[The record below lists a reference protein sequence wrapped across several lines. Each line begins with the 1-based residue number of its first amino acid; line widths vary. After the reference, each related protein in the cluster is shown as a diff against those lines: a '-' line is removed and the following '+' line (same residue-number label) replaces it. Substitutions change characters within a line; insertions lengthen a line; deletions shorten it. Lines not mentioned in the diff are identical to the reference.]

1 MPVTRTQDIQVALP
15 PWPSHYF
22 LYPTPETLQQCVRGT
37 RAVRLQRVLYGGVRA
52 ADCLERWSVQWWKFG
67 FLGQWK
73 VTPQWRLTHEDV
85 KPDLLRAAVRYAR
98 AEAALTRG
106 KSVRG

>member
-1 MPVTRTQDIQVALP
+1 MPVRRAREIQVALP

-22 LYPTPETLQQCVRGT
+22 LYPMPETLQQCVRGT
-37 RAVRLQRVLYGGVRA
+37 RAVRLQRLPHVLEAV
-52 ADCLERWSVQWWKFG
+52 EKWSVQWWRFDMTD
-67 FLGQWK
+67 QWQE
-73 VTPQWRLTHEDV
+73 TPQWHLTHEDV
-85 KPDLLRAAVRYAR
+85 KPDLLRAAVRYTR